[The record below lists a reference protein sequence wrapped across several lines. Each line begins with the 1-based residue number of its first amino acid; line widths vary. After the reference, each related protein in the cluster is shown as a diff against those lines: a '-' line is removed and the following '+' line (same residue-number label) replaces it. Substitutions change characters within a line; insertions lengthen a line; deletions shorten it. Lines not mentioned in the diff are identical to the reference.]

1 MGDGHHLAG
10 SGKSGIQMRTEYNCI
25 GQYNTIQ
32 FNKWS
37 NENSENL
44 LNQNSVV
51 VAKTDSCL
59 FVCCCVAL
67 SCLNDILSIEQL
79 LLYSSGFGPLDESV
93 CH

>member
-37 NENSENL
+37 NENSANL
-44 LNQNSVV
+44 LNQNSVTLMSLV
-51 VAKTDSCL
+51 LKKDSCL
-59 FVCCCVAL
+59 FVCCFVAL
-67 SCLNDILSIEQL
+67 SCLDDVLSIEQL
-79 LLYSSGFGPLDESV
+79 LLYWSGFGAIR
-93 CH
+93 